1 MIPPVWYRFQSC
13 FGAIPAAPIDG
24 GIQRVGVHILN
35 ERYQMKYGQNRRTT
49 QQSKESSDVTL
60 SKENLIKHDVSTA
73 GANASSTS
81 VSAAS
86 SVAESERDV
95 LISKSHDHLGRIG
108 DILNEMKDCLAPTRA
123 PNPPKLPR
131 ARATKKPKKK
141 EQSRRKNRVNE
152 VPLSSSATGTP
163 ETVRRDPSAS
173 DVNNNDVD
181 NWQKVRSK
189 RQKGKG
195 KQKTVAP
202 AQKPKKVPAKRP
214 RPDVVVIKAKDP
226 KSYASILQR
235 LRTEQA
241 LQDPVGSNV
250 NRIRRSA
257 TGDLLLELR
266 KASGDAK
273 QMCRALDEALGEL
286 ATSRARPRVSLVE
299 IRDLDEAATR
309 DEILSA
315 LHKQLDGASELS
327 LEAVK
332 SLRKSYAGTQTAV
345 VVLPVPLAGKLLK
358 LGHLRVGWVNC
369 RTREKRETLRCYRCW
384 GFDHTAAGCKGPD
397 RTKCCL
403 RCGVSGHM
411 AKECKSEPSCVLCQ
425 GGGTKPHS
433 TMSMSC
439 PLARKHLQG
448 SVIDLTFASDT
459 LSERVKSWRVS
470 GAYTGSDHRAIVFEV
485 LLRETDAPTLL
496 RRAVASGAPARWT
509 ETASER

>member
-1 MIPPVWYRFQSC
+1 MDKIEEQ
-13 FGAIPAAPIDG
+13 
-24 GIQRVGVHILN
+24 
-35 ERYQMKYGQNRRTT
+35 T
-49 QQSKESSDVTL
+49 QQSKESSVVTL

-108 DILNEMKDCLAPTRA
+108 DILNEMKEYMDTKHNIRIQIVEFHRRIKAAYNAYLNSLDNALQ
-123 PNPPKLPR
+123 LPR
-131 ARATKKPKKK
+131 PNTSAKSAQTSPGPATKKPKKK

-286 ATSRARPRVSLVE
+286 ATTRARPRVSLVE

-327 LEAVK
+327 LKQSSPCE
-332 SLRKSYAGTQTAV
+332 SLTQ
-345 VVLPVPLAGKLLK
+345 
-358 LGHLRVGWVNC
+358 GHKRLWLSCLFRSQENC
-369 RTREKRETLRCYRCW
+369 LN
-384 GFDHTAAGCKGPD
+384 
-397 RTKCCL
+397 
-403 RCGVSGHM
+403 S
-411 AKECKSEPSCVLCQ
+411 
-425 GGGTKPHS
+425 
-433 TMSMSC
+433 
-439 PLARKHLQG
+439 
-448 SVIDLTFASDT
+448 
-459 LSERVKSWRVS
+459 
-470 GAYTGSDHRAIVFEV
+470 AI
-485 LLRETDAPTLL
+485 
-496 RRAVASGAPARWT
+496 
-509 ETASER
+509 